1 MSTITR
7 YSDNDLIQ
15 FEALIVKKLKEAQV
29 GLNFYKAQISE
40 LSEADQRKMK
50 SLGDSSGFIESERLQ
65 QLSARQKK
73 LIHHLENAR
82 LRIKNKVYGICR
94 QSNELISKER
104 LLAVPH
110 ATLSIKAKQSRITKN
125 K

>member
-110 ATLSIKAKQSRITKN
+110 ATLSIKVKQSRITKN